1 MFGPPKNGRPRTLS
15 ISEEMV
21 RLLKKHRA
29 HQNRRK
35 RANRHLYRDR
45 GLVFAKD
52 WEDMQR
58 ETDCLG
64 DPLQINNIAERQFDP
79 LQEKAVQPWPLRTD
93 GNPMRCKGRWATS
106 GWRSPSTST
115 AMFCRT
121 GRRRWRLT
129 WAGYSMDRKRTAGK
143 AALHLAP
150 GSRLAPWTGGS
161 LFAFVAV

>member
-79 LQEKAVQPWPLRTD
+79 LQEKAGVRRIKFHGLRHTFATLALANGWQPHEVQRALGHKRVEITLNIYGHVLP
-93 GNPMRCKGRWATS
+93 
-106 GWRSPSTST
+106 
-115 AMFCRT
+115 
-121 GRRRWRLT
+121 
-129 WAGYSMDRKRTAGK
+129 DRKK
-143 AALHLAP
+143 EMAAHMGRILH
-150 GSRLAPWTGGS
+150 G
-161 LFAFVAV
+161 